1 VKLKLSLI
9 SALICLSMLTIARP
23 GAAQLQPLNTE
34 PELVSQM
41 LQEGWQKVAEG
52 VLQRN
57 GEGSQVETFTYGEE
71 GLRWTARR
79 LEVRLSH
86 FQSEYDAHPDPKL
99 AAVIESVKNELVEVD
114 QNLRGG
120 AGQVEM
126 VSPGEMSDC
135 TISYGAHAYADPLN
149 GNEGQGVKA
158 SADAYF
164 HNNCGYLGNIYAY
177 AYSKAT
183 QGTLTTI
190 KLQEDPK
197 NYSTWIDSAA
207 ASSAPGNT
215 DCFSEAIARVSVP
228 ALGISNYESYDANYE
243 CPVPV
248 TQVSASI
255 DGPYEVYLDSYY
267 TPCQYVT
274 WYAYA
279 SGGQP
284 GYGYAW
290 YINGSYQGSGTS
302 VTQYVCGPSRTI
314 NVQLTVNDS
323 IGQIANAYFTTWV
336 YYQNSCTSRCGCQQ
350 PYPYYQQELEPNNSS
365 PQIICPYEPYY
376 EP

>member
-23 GAAQLQPLNTE
+23 GTAQLQPLNTE

-79 LEVRLSH
+79 LELRLSH
-86 FQSEYDAHPDPKL
+86 LQDEYTAHPDPKL
-99 AAVIESVKNELVEVD
+99 AEVIEGVKNELIEVD
-114 QNLRGG
+114 QNLKGG

-126 VSPGEMSDC
+126 VSPGEMTDC
-135 TISYGAHAYADPLN
+135 TISYGAHAYADPLT

-164 HNNCGYLGNIYAY
+164 HNNCGFIGNSFAY
-177 AYSKAT
+177 AYSRAT
-183 QGTLTTI
+183 AGTVTTV
-190 KLQEDPK
+190 KFQEDPK
-197 NYSTWIDSAA
+197 NNSTWLDSAA
-207 ASSAPGNT
+207 SAAVSGST
-215 DCFSEAIARVSVP
+215 DCFSEATARVSSSM
-228 ALGISNYESYDANYE
+228 LNIYYESYDSNYS

-248 TQVSASI
+248 TPLSVYI
-255 DGPYEVYLDSYY
+255 DGPTEVYLDSNYS
-267 TPCQYVT
+267 PCQYVT
-274 WYAYA
+274 WYAYP

-290 YINGSYQGSGTS
+290 YINGTYEGSGSSLTK
-302 VTQYVCGPSRTI
+302 YYCGPSRQV
-314 NVQLTVNDS
+314 NVQVTANDS
-323 IGQIANAYFTTWV
+323 IGQYANGYFTTWI
-336 YYQNSCTSRCGCQQ
+336 YYQNSCTSRCGCTEPYPYVYQQ
-350 PYPYYQQELEPNNSS
+350 PYESS
-365 PQIICPYEPYY
+365 PQIICPYEPAY
-376 EP
+376 